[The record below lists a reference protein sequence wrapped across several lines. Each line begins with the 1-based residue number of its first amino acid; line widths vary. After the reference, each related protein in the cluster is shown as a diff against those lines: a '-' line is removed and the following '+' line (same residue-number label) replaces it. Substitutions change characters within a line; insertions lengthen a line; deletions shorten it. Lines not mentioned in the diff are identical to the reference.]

1 MKLKN
6 QVAIIT
12 GGGRGIGKEICKKLA
27 SDGCN
32 IVTFSRTKSE
42 IKNTE
47 KEIRKI
53 GVEVLGFVAD
63 VRNKKDVSTVVK
75 KCLNQ
80 FGKIDILVNNAGVAE
95 FKPFLE
101 SKDEK
106 WNEIIDINL
115 KGVIICTKLVLPHM
129 VKRGYGRIINIA
141 SEAGQRGFSGLAVYS
156 ASKFGVRGLTQSLA
170 EEIDNP
176 NIKFYAVCPGAVATS
191 MYFNMIPDADPKT
204 LLKPEEVAKVVYPL
218 CLPNVKNPSGAD
230 VNIEKTY

>member
-6 QVAIIT
+6 QVAIVT

-32 IVTFSRTKSE
+32 IVTFSRTLSE
-42 IKNTE
+42 IKNIE
-47 KEIRKI
+47 KEIKKL
-53 GVEVLGFVAD
+53 GVKALCLVAD
-63 VRNKKDVSTVVK
+63 VRNKKEVSIVVK

-101 SKDEK
+101 IKDAQ

-129 VKRGYGRIINIA
+129 VKSGYGRIINI
-141 SEAGQRGFSGLAVYS
+141 SSGAGQRGFSGLAVYC

-170 EEIDNP
+170 EEIENQD
-176 NIKFYAVCPGAVATS
+176 IKTYTVCPGAVATS
-191 MYFNMIPDADPKT
+191 MYFNMIPDADPKD
-204 LLKPEEVAKVVYPL
+204 LLKPEEVAEVVYSL
-218 CLPNVKNPSGAD
+218 CLAKVKTSLGAD
-230 VNIEKTY
+230 VNVTKRY